1 MKTLKILISGYY
13 GFDNLG
19 DELILQVLLDQ
30 LQKIN
35 RQTEIVVFS
44 AQPEKTR
51 AEFKVNSVDRWNCQ
65 GIVREIKK
73 TDYLISGGGGL
84 LQDNTSSLSL
94 YYYLAIILLA
104 KLFRKKIIIYNQG
117 IGPLKSWFNLCLVK
131 LTLRSVNWLSV
142 RDNFS
147 QDLLFSLGLRECE
160 LSADPVL
167 NLSSQISKFSQP
179 REQNIW
185 GIIPRLNDKSVENL
199 LPQLSAFAEKQKAVL
214 WIIPF
219 QLSSPE
225 RDYAQKII
233 GIFPA
238 IKLQFCSNR
247 QEILSIFSQLNFV
260 ISWRYHGI
268 LLSALY
274 KKPLAGIG
282 KDPKIKNLLKE
293 LDRDCFDDAQ
303 NTNFIT
309 FLTKNMAQI
318 DYSRL
323 PNLILRAKK
332 AEEKFRQVI
341 SSCSKS
347 LFVDGKGNKNIA

>member
-1 MKTLKILISGYY
+1 MKILISGYY

-30 LQKIN
+30 LKKIN
-35 RQTEIVVFS
+35 RQTEIMVFS

-51 AEFKVNSVDRWNCQ
+51 AEFKVNSVGRWNWLSMA
-65 GIVREIKK
+65 REIKK

-84 LQDNTSSLSL
+84 LQDHTSSLSL
-94 YYYLAIILLA
+94 YYYLAVILLA
-104 KLFRKKIIIYNQG
+104 RLFGKKIIIYHQG
-117 IGPLKSWFNLCLVK
+117 IGPLKSRFNLCLVK

-147 QDLLFSLGLRECE
+147 QDLLFSLGLRKSE

-167 NLSSQISKFSQP
+167 NLSAQISKFSPP
-179 REQNIW
+179 RQQNIW
-185 GIIPRLNDKSVENL
+185 GIIPRPDDKSVENL
-199 LPQLSAFAEKQKAVL
+199 IPQLSAFAEKQKAVL

-219 QLSSPE
+219 QLCSQE
-225 RDYAQKII
+225 KAYVQKII
-233 GIFPA
+233 RIFPG
-238 IKLQFCSNR
+238 IKPQFCSNR
-247 QEILSIFSQLNFV
+247 QEMLSIFSQLNFV

-303 NTNFIT
+303 NTNFTT
-309 FLTKNMAQI
+309 FLTRNITLLDYPKI
-318 DYSRL
+318 D
-323 PNLILRAKK
+323 NLILRAKK
-332 AEEKFRQVI
+332 SEEIFLQR
-341 SSCSKS
+341 
-347 LFVDGKGNKNIA
+347 FT